1 VNVVKGG
8 ASAAE
13 SSDAEQQLV
22 EYVVAEMEQAWQQP
36 IEAQDVEL
44 ITVFKPD
51 INYNYICETSLPH
64 SLRCGSATSPL
75 LFQPLDRVIC

>member
-22 EYVVAEMEQAWQQP
+22 EYVVAEMEQA
-36 IEAQDVEL
+36 
-44 ITVFKPD
+44 
-51 INYNYICETSLPH
+51 
-64 SLRCGSATSPL
+64 
-75 LFQPLDRVIC
+75 